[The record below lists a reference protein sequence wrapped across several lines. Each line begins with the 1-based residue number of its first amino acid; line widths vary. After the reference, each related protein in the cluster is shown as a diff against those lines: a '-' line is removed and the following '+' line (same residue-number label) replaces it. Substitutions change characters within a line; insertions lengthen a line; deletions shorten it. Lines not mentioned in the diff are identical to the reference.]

1 MPESGD
7 SGQNGTRIRSFN
19 SRSNKPRSSPLSPA
33 STSNCH
39 SPFKQSQ
46 AERTNCGRG
55 YSERGIII
63 LNSSRKKNVI
73 LVPFCH
79 ELLIFASSRKDGMHQ
94 KTAMHMCLFL
104 RRPLPEVWPK
114 QEGGVLQAEG
124 GVEREA
130 LSDETHDRSSDDLPN
145 GINHAIERK
154 DGGAL
159 ASIGVESDPG

>member
-7 SGQNGTRIRSFN
+7 SGQNGRRIRSFN

-63 LNSSRKKNVI
+63 HVPPRKVF
-73 LVPFCH
+73 LLQFCH
-79 ELLIFASSRKDGMHQ
+79 ELLTSASGRGNTPVLWNETFEKPSPHYPVLK
-94 KTAMHMCLFL
+94 
-104 RRPLPEVWPK
+104 PLTQHTSK
-114 QEGGVLQAEG
+114 
-124 GVEREA
+124 
-130 LSDETHDRSSDDLPN
+130 
-145 GINHAIERK
+145 
-154 DGGAL
+154 
-159 ASIGVESDPG
+159 